1 MTVQAAAP
9 VRIRTGRMKR
19 IRHSVIMWLVLT
31 PLLVFIL
38 VPFLWA
44 FSLSFKGTDE
54 IFTQE
59 LQYLPRN
66 LNFANYHEIWNSIG
80 FSSFFGN
87 SLFVCGL
94 SVLVIIVLSVLCGYA
109 LSRFRFKGRKAFM
122 LALLCTQFIPGSMLL
137 IPLAQIYR
145 EIGLI
150 DTHAALVITYVVFE
164 LPFQAILM
172 QGFVSG
178 IPFEIEEAALIDGCN
193 RVQGIRRV
201 VMPILTPG
209 LVAVGIFAFVGCWNE
224 FLFALMFVNSQSRF
238 TIPVG
243 LSYMRGQYGVNYGAL
258 AAGSMI
264 ALAPPIVMFAFIQKH
279 LVQGLSSGAVKA

>member
-1 MTVQAAAP
+1 MTVGAP
-9 VRIRTGRMKR
+9 VRLRTGRAKR
-19 IRHSVIMWLVLT
+19 VRHTVMMWLILL
-31 PLLVFIL
+31 PLLTFIL

-44 FSLSFKGTDE
+44 FSLSFKGNDE

-59 LQYLPRN
+59 LHYLPRN
-66 LNFANYHEIWNSIG
+66 LDFSNYQEIWNSIG
-80 FSSFFGN
+80 FSSFFAN
-87 SLFVCGL
+87 SLIVCL
-94 SVLVIIVLSVLCGYA
+94 CSVAVIVTLAVLCGYA
-109 LSRFRFKGRKAFM
+109 LSRFKFKGRKAFM

-150 DTHAALVITYVVFE
+150 DTRAALVITYVVFE

-193 RVQGIRRV
+193 RVQGIWRV

-224 FLFALMFVNSQSRF
+224 FLFALMFINSQSKF

-264 ALAPPIVMFAFIQKH
+264 ALAPPILMFAFIQKH

>member
-1 MTVQAAAP
+1 MTTAHTP
-9 VRIRTGRMKR
+9 VRIRTGRAGR
-19 IRHSVIMWLVLT
+19 VRRSVLMWLILA
-31 PLLVFIL
+31 PLLIFIL
-38 VPFLWA
+38 IPFLWA
-44 FSLSFKGTDE
+44 LSLSFKGNEE

-59 LQYLPRN
+59 LRYLPQS
-66 LNFANYHEIWNSIG
+66 LNFANYSEIWNSIG
-80 FSSFFGN
+80 FSSFFAN
-87 SLFVCGL
+87 SLFVCTV
-94 SVLVIIVLSVLCGYA
+94 SVLIIVALAVLCGYA
-109 LSRFRFKGRKAFM
+109 MSRFRFRGRRAFM

-145 EIGLI
+145 DVGLI

-178 IPFEIEEAALIDGCN
+178 IPFEIEEAAMIDGCN
-193 RVQGIRRV
+193 RVQGIWRV

-224 FLFALMFVNSQSRF
+224 FLFALMFINSQSRF

>member
-1 MTVQAAAP
+1 MTIQAP
-9 VRIRTGRMKR
+9 VKIRTGRAKQF
-19 IRHSVIMWLVLT
+19 RHTVLMWLILT

-38 VPFLWA
+38 IPFLWA
-44 FSLSFKGTDE
+44 LSLSFKGKEE

-59 LQYLPRN
+59 LQYLPQS
-66 LNFANYHEIWNSIG
+66 LNFANYSEIWHSIG
-80 FSSFFGN
+80 FSSFFFN
-87 SLFVCGL
+87 SLIVCSI
-94 SVLVIIVLSVLCGYA
+94 SVIVIVVIAVLSGYA
-109 LSRFRFKGRKAFM
+109 LSRFRFKGRKLFM

-178 IPFEIEEAALIDGCN
+178 IPYEIEEAALIDGCN
-193 RVQGIRRV
+193 RAQAIRRV
-201 VMPILTPG
+201 VLPILMPG

-224 FLFALMFVNSQSRF
+224 FLFALMFINSQSRF

-264 ALAPPIVMFAFIQKH
+264 ALAPPILMFAFIQKH

>member
-1 MTVQAAAP
+1 MTVGAP
-9 VRIRTGRMKR
+9 VRLRTGRAKR
-19 IRHSVIMWLVLT
+19 VRHTVIMWLILL
-31 PLLVFIL
+31 PLLTFIL

-44 FSLSFKGTDE
+44 FSLSFKGNDE

-59 LQYLPRN
+59 LHYLPRN
-66 LNFANYHEIWNSIG
+66 LDFSNYQEIWNSIG
-80 FSSFFGN
+80 FSSFFAN
-87 SLFVCGL
+87 SLIVCL
-94 SVLVIIVLSVLCGYA
+94 CSVAVIVTLAVLCGYA
-109 LSRFRFKGRKAFM
+109 LSRFKFKGRKAFM

-150 DTHAALVITYVVFE
+150 DTRAALVITYVVFE

-193 RVQGIRRV
+193 RVQGIWRV

-224 FLFALMFVNSQSRF
+224 FLFALMFINSQSKF

-264 ALAPPIVMFAFIQKH
+264 ALAPPILMFAFIQKH